1 MAEKN
6 IKATEET
13 KAKTKKKTESKAK
26 TKKKTESKA
35 KSEETK
41 NTGSKAKS
49 EETKNTGSKAKSEE
63 TKTTGSKAKT
73 AGSKKSV
80 SKPKAMSESKKT
92 DSSDKAVLDEKEADT
107 KAKTEAGEKKPDK
120 AEMDKRL
127 DGLLKIA
134 KKHGNSL
141 SYQQISSAFEG
152 VRLGNEQYDYML
164 AFLDKH
170 DINMTKDDI
179 SVDDIDDDDVVI
191 TEEDEAD
198 AANIDISIPDGIS
211 VEDPVRMYLKE
222 IGKVPLLSADEE
234 IELAKRMENGDED
247 AKHRLEEANLR
258 LVVSIAKRYV
268 GRGMLFLDLIQEGNL
283 GLIKAVEKFDYRKGY
298 KFSTYATWWIRQA
311 ITRAIADQARTIRI
325 PVHMVETINKQVRVS
340 RQLLQELGR
349 EPKPEEIAE
358 RMGTD
363 VERVREILKI
373 SQEPVSLETPIG
385 EEEDSH
391 LGDFIQDENAPV
403 PADAATFTLLHEQ
416 LSEVL
421 NTLTPREKKVLVLRF
436 GLEDGR
442 NRTLEEVGKEF
453 NVTRERIRQI
463 EAKALRKLRHPSRS
477 RKLRDYLE

>member
-26 TKKKTESKA
+26 TEETKKTESKA
-35 KSEETK
+35 KAEKTK
-41 NTGSKAKS
+41 KTEN
-49 EETKNTGSKAKSEE
+49 KAKSEE

-92 DSSDKAVLDEKEADT
+92 ESSDKAVLDEK
-107 KAKTEAGEKKPDK
+107 EAGEKKPDK

-170 DINMTKDDI
+170 NINMTKDDI

-222 IGKVPLLSADEE
+222 IGKVPLLSADE
-234 IELAKRMENGDED
+234 
-247 AKHRLEEANLR
+247 
-258 LVVSIAKRYV
+258 
-268 GRGMLFLDLIQEGNL
+268 
-283 GLIKAVEKFDYRKGY
+283 
-298 KFSTYATWWIRQA
+298 
-311 ITRAIADQARTIRI
+311 
-325 PVHMVETINKQVRVS
+325 
-340 RQLLQELGR
+340 
-349 EPKPEEIAE
+349 
-358 RMGTD
+358 
-363 VERVREILKI
+363 
-373 SQEPVSLETPIG
+373 
-385 EEEDSH
+385 
-391 LGDFIQDENAPV
+391 
-403 PADAATFTLLHEQ
+403 
-416 LSEVL
+416 
-421 NTLTPREKKVLVLRF
+421 
-436 GLEDGR
+436 
-442 NRTLEEVGKEF
+442 
-453 NVTRERIRQI
+453 
-463 EAKALRKLRHPSRS
+463 
-477 RKLRDYLE
+477 

>member
-26 TKKKTESKA
+26 TEETKKTESKA
-35 KSEETK
+35 KAEKTK
-41 NTGSKAKS
+41 KTEN
-49 EETKNTGSKAKSEE
+49 KAKSEE

-92 DSSDKAVLDEKEADT
+92 ESSDKAVLDEK
-107 KAKTEAGEKKPDK
+107 EAGEKKPDK

-170 DINMTKDDI
+170 NINMTKDDI

-234 IELAKRMENGDED
+234 IELAKRMEKGDED

>member
-26 TKKKTESKA
+26 TEETKKTESKA
-35 KSEETK
+35 KAEKTK
-41 NTGSKAKS
+41 KTEN
-49 EETKNTGSKAKSEE
+49 KAKSEE

-234 IELAKRMENGDED
+234 IELAKRMEKGDED